1 MRISYLSFSIL
12 EHYSLTNDDSLLS
25 KAGKFRVVQL
35 QTCSILEF
43 KLVGDYDK
51 FKMKHVLLKNNIILR
66 SDTAFADRT
75 NKHSNNCK
83 IITTIFLFP
92 SQSVARSCKNLSTAL
107 LPLQPATLL
116 GEHGVAKTEK
126 NG

>member
-12 EHYSLTNDDSLLS
+12 EHYTLANDDSLLS

-35 QTCSILEF
+35 QTCSMLEF

-66 SDTAFADRT
+66 SDTAFRT
-75 NKHSNNCK
+75 NNIFTNALFDCMLSN
-83 IITTIFLFP
+83 
-92 SQSVARSCKNLSTAL
+92 QTA
-107 LPLQPATLL
+107 PI
-116 GEHGVAKTEK
+116 VAKKRLTQHAYCRQNKQTLE
-126 NG
+126 